1 MDRPYGLLR
10 AGFPYLK
17 CLSMRRTTNF
27 PSDIAIGKAGRLY
40 IMCRSDGTAMI
51 RKYTVE
57 DEDLGTIGRY
67 GQGEGQFTWPV
78 TIIADS
84 EENLYVSD
92 EFLHRIIAFSSEG
105 EHIGTWGEH
114 GTEPGQLNG
123 PAGIAFD
130 AEENLYVA
138 DSLSHRIQKFT
149 KEGKFLSQWGSYGE
163 AEGEFNMPWG
173 VAVDELGDVYVSDW
187 RNDRVQKFN
196 AAGEFLFAIGTSGTG
211 NGEFNR
217 PAGIDVDLHGDIY
230 VADRGND
237 RIQLFNAEGRY
248 VQKFLGDATLSKV
261 SRAYMMTNGSPNR
274 MRDMADL
281 EPQKYLRQPKSVA
294 VSEDGLM
301 FVPDFGAY
309 RVQVYRKEVIPLT
322 PQELSP
328 PRRSVTLHQE

>member
-1 MDRPYGLLR
+1 MGRPYGLLR

-27 PSDIAIGKAGRLY
+27 PIDIALGKEGRLY

-57 DEDLGTIGRY
+57 DEDLGTMGGY
-67 GQGEGQFTWPV
+67 GQGDGQFTWPV
-78 TIIADS
+78 TIISDS

-92 EFLHRIIAFSSEG
+92 EFLHRIVAFNSEG
-105 EHIGTWGEH
+105 EHISAWGEH
-114 GTEPGQLNG
+114 GTDAGQLNG

-130 AEENLYVA
+130 PEENLYVV
-138 DSLSHRIQKFT
+138 DSLGHRVQKFT
-149 KEGKFLSQWGSYGE
+149 KDGKFLLGWGRYGDG
-163 AEGEFNMPWG
+163 AGEFNMPWG
-173 VAVDELGDVYVSDW
+173 VAVDELGDVYVVDW
-187 RNDRVQKFN
+187 RNNRVQKFTDE
-196 AAGEFLFAIGTSGTG
+196 GDFLFEFGKSGRE

-230 VADRGND
+230 VADPGND
-237 RIQLFNAEGRY
+237 RVQLFNAEGRY

-261 SRAYMMTNGSPNR
+261 SLDYMMTNASPNR

-281 EPQKYLRQPKSVA
+281 EPQKYLRHPKSVT
-294 VSEDGLM
+294 VSDDGMM
-301 FVPDFGAY
+301 FVPDNGSY
-309 RVQVYRKEVIPLT
+309 RVQVYQKQAVPLT
-322 PQELSP
+322 PQEFSP

>member
-1 MDRPYGLLR
+1 MGRPYGLLR

-27 PSDIAIGKAGRLY
+27 PIDIAIGKEGRLY

-51 RKYTVE
+51 RKYTVD
-57 DEDLGTIGRY
+57 DEDLGTMGGYGR
-67 GQGEGQFTWPV
+67 GDGQFTWPV
-78 TIIADS
+78 TIVPDS

-92 EFLHRIIAFSSEG
+92 EYLHRIVAFSSAG

-114 GTEPGQLNG
+114 GTDPGQLNG

-130 AEENLYVA
+130 PDENLYVV
-138 DSLSHRIQKFT
+138 DSLNHRVQKFT
-149 KEGKFLSQWGSYGE
+149 KDGNFLLEWGSYGE
-163 AEGEFNMPWG
+163 AEGAFNMPWG
-173 VAVDELGDVYVSDW
+173 IAVDELGDVCVADW
-187 RNDRVQKFN
+187 RNDRVQKFT
-196 AAGEFLFAIGTSGTG
+196 ADGEFLFAFGKSGSG

-261 SRAYMMTNGSPNR
+261 SQAYMMTNASPNR

-294 VSEDGLM
+294 VSDDGLM

-309 RVQVYRKEVIPLT
+309 RVQVYQKQAVPLT
-322 PQELSP
+322 EQEFSP